1 MKLQQLEALVA
12 VVDSGSIRAAA
23 RVLNLSQAAISK
35 SMRLLEQEA
44 AVPLLVRLS
53 RGVELT
59 PAGHRLLA
67 RARLVT
73 RQLELARDDL
83 RQSNDGDIGTLRV
96 GVVPF
101 IAMISL
107 GQAYQWFRQRFRN
120 VEVHFIEGL
129 MARVLPR
136 LRDGTLDLA
145 IVATDVGELAGD
157 EFSHQRLLL
166 APQCVLVRDG
176 HPVLADPTA
185 RALTEL
191 EWVFTHPIAGGQ
203 QPRVEAMFAL
213 AGVAPPTRVVVTET
227 QAGLA
232 LIRNAD
238 AAAVAPRMVLG
249 VPETQGIVAVPDSP
263 LRPGD
268 LEVQLLSRP
277 DVPMTP
283 AAAYFAHCLS
293 TVVNQLQTPPDR
305 REPP

>member
-277 DVPMTP
+277 DEIGR
-283 AAAYFAHCLS
+283 AH
-293 TVVNQLQTPPDR
+293 V
-305 REPP
+305 

>member
-1 MKLQQLEALVA
+1 MKLAGFQLSHKLG
-12 VVDSGSIRAAA
+12 DGI
-23 RVLNLSQAAISK
+23 LGPLY
-35 SMRLLEQEA
+35 A
-44 AVPLLVRLS
+44 AVESSTQRRTVVRIL
-53 RGVELT
+53 
-59 PAGHRLLA
+59 P
-67 RARLVT
+67 
-73 RQLELARDDL
+73 DD
-83 RQSNDGDIGTLRV
+83 
-96 GVVPF
+96 
-101 IAMISL
+101 A
-107 GQAYQWFRQRFRN
+107 
-120 VEVHFIEGL
+120 
-129 MARVLPR
+129 
-136 LRDGTLDLA
+136 
-145 IVATDVGELAGD
+145 AGD
-157 EFSHQRLLL
+157 P
-166 APQCVLVRDG
+166 AVLTNLQG
-176 HPVLADPTA
+176 LA